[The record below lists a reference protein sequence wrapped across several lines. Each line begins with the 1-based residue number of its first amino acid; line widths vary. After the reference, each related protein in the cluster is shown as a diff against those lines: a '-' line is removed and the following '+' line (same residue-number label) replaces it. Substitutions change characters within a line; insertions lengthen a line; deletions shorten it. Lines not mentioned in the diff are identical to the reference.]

1 MQSTKSSSTDSKARI
16 WPVSRT
22 KLSTV
27 HTLIAFAATL
37 TCIFFVIDFEGLL
50 SIGKLNQS
58 PVVWI
63 LLAGELIKFSANKC
77 YLQIESQLKD
87 VTLPGTNAI
96 SSTTSANK
104 RQKLRHI
111 VMDYVHDLAL
121 VLLCT
126 AIAAATC
133 ILFGAPV
140 FKQHEETIA
149 LAILLSTLTV
159 LPFVLYLRASGTMQ
173 YVFCD
178 RFELTSKNQTAYLN
192 LIHYNA
198 VFALIGAWAASVVA
212 PLDWDC
218 AWQVYPVPNMCGA
231 VAGYNIGNIYTL
243 MTAGVKKFKR
253 YGQRKATGSVGS
265 TNNKTE

>member
-1 MQSTKSSSTDSKARI
+1 MQSSKLSANDSKAKI
-16 WPVSRT
+16 GLVSRT

-27 HTLIAFAATL
+27 HTLIAFVTIL
-37 TCIFFVIDFEGLL
+37 TCTAFVHEFEGLL
-50 SIGKLNQS
+50 SIGKLSQS

-63 LLAGELIKFSANKC
+63 LLAGELIKFSANKG
-77 YLQIESQLKD
+77 YLRIEAQLKD
-87 VTLPGTNAI
+87 ITLPGTNSTS
-96 SSTTSANK
+96 SSTSAAK

-111 VMDYVHDLAL
+111 VMQYVHDLGL

-126 AIAAATC
+126 ALAAATC

-140 FKQHEETIA
+140 FKQHEETFT

-159 LPFVLYLRASGTMQ
+159 LPFVLYLRASGTLQ

-178 RFELTSKNQTAYLN
+178 QFELTSKNQTAYLN
-192 LIHYNA
+192 MIHYNA

-218 AWQVYPVPNMCGA
+218 AWQAYPVPNIFGA
-231 VAGYNIGNIYTL
+231 VAGYATGNVYTL

-253 YGQRKATGSVGS
+253 FRQRKTSGSVGS
-265 TNNKTE
+265 ANNKTE